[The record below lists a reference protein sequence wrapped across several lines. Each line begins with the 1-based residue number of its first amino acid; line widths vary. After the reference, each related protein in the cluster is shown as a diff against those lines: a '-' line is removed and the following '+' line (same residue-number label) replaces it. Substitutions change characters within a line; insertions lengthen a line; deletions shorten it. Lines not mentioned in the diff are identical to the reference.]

1 MSLVNLISEGFTPD
15 ADPGYISD
23 AAMETLN
30 LAILAEGLNPDE
42 IAELVEEGVEL
53 EGILEAQK
61 NIVRL
66 NKQAKLNR
74 AYKTAI
80 LQCAAEDK
88 RKEYKK
94 LRTLW
99 KMEAVLFKKLER
111 QYKNKAMARAKV
123 AIKNLS
129 KKSKTGIVGAAAN
142 RVGKAIDKQVSNA
155 KNSLQRHV
163 DKAEKK
169 LKSAIIK

>member
-1 MSLVNLISEGFTPD
+1 MSLVNKIHEGFTPD

-23 AAMETLN
+23 AAMETLF
-30 LAILAEGLNPDE
+30 LSIVSEGMNPEE
-42 IAELVEEGVEL
+42 IEELVSESANYEGVF
-53 EGILEAQK
+53 EAQK

-66 NKQAKLNR
+66 NKEAKLNR
-74 AYKTAI
+74 AYKTAV

-111 QYKNKAMARAKV
+111 IYKNKAMSRARV
-123 AIKNLS
+123 AVKELNK
-129 KKSKTGIVGAAAN
+129 KKSNPIKTAAN
-142 RVGKAIDKQVSNA
+142 RVGKMIDKNVGKGTSA
-155 KNSLQRHV
+155 TTKSTP
-163 DKAEKK
+163 KGGKS

>member
-1 MSLVNLISEGFTPD
+1 MSLVNKINEGFIPD
-15 ADPGYISD
+15 ADPGFISD
-23 AAMETLN
+23 AAMESLY
-30 LAILAEGLNPDE
+30 LAIVSEGLNPDE
-42 IAELVEEGVEL
+42 LEEFVSESSNYEGVF
-53 EGILEAQK
+53 EAQK

-99 KMEAVLFKKLER
+99 KMEAALFKKLER
-111 QYKNKAMARAKV
+111 NYKNKALARAKQAV
-123 AIKNLS
+123 KNLAK
-129 KKSKTGIVGAAAN
+129 KKSNPVADAAG
-142 RVGKAIDKQVSNA
+142 RVGKKIEKAVGGTNKLLNSGIA
-155 KNSLQRHV
+155 KPT
-163 DKAEKK
+163 K
-169 LKSAIIK
+169 

>member
-1 MSLVNLISEGFTPD
+1 MSLVNLVNEGFTPE

-23 AAMETLN
+23 AAMESLY
-30 LAILAEGLNPDE
+30 LAIVSEGLNPE
-42 IAELVEEGVEL
+42 ELQEFISESSNYEGVF
-53 EGILEAQK
+53 EAQK

-94 LRTLW
+94 LRPLW

-111 QYKNKAMARAKV
+111 QYKNKALARAKV
-123 AIKNLS
+123 AVKNLA
-129 KKSKTGIVGAAAN
+129 KKPSNIVAKAAN
-142 RVGKAIDKQVSNA
+142 RISDSMATAGKR
-155 KNSLQRHV
+155 L
-163 DKAEKK
+163 DKAVGGADKL
-169 LKSAIIK
+169 LKSGVVKAK

>member
-1 MSLVNLISEGFTPD
+1 MSLVGKINEGFIPE

-23 AAMETLN
+23 AAMESLF
-30 LAILAEGLNPDE
+30 LAIVSEGLNPDE
-42 IAELVEEGVEL
+42 IEELVSESANYEGVF
-53 EGILEAQK
+53 EAQK

-99 KMEAVLFKKLER
+99 KLEAALFKKLER
-111 QYKNKAMARAKV
+111 TYKNKALARAKTAV
-123 AIKNLS
+123 KELS
-129 KKSKTGIVGAAAN
+129 KRKKGTNPVATAAA
-142 RVGKAIDKQVSNA
+142 RIEKAVGGTNKLLNSGIA
-155 KNSLQRHV
+155 KP
-163 DKAEKK
+163 KK
-169 LKSAIIK
+169 

>member
-1 MSLVNLISEGFTPD
+1 MSLIGLINESFTPE

-23 AAMETLN
+23 AAMESLY
-30 LAILAEGLNPDE
+30 LSIVSEGLNPEE
-42 IAELVEEGVEL
+42 IEALVSESANYEGVF
-53 EGILEAQK
+53 EAQK

-99 KMEAVLFKKLER
+99 KLEAALFKKLER
-111 QYKNKAMARAKV
+111 AYKNKALARAKV
-123 AIKNLS
+123 AVKNLS
-129 KKSKTGIVGAAAN
+129 KKKSSPVAAAAN
-142 RVGKAIDKQVSNA
+142 RISKAVGGTDKLINSGVA
-155 KNSLQRHV
+155 KP
-163 DKAEKK
+163 KK
-169 LKSAIIK
+169 

>member
-1 MSLVNLISEGFTPD
+1 MSLINLINEGFTPE

-23 AAMETLN
+23 AAMESLY
-30 LAILAEGLNPDE
+30 LAIVSEGLNPEE
-42 IAELVEEGVEL
+42 IEELVSESANYEGVF
-53 EGILEAQK
+53 EAKK

-99 KMEAVLFKKLER
+99 KLEAALFRKLER
-111 QYKNKAMARAKV
+111 QYKNKALARARV
-123 AIKNLS
+123 AVKNLS
-129 KKSKTGIVGAAAN
+129 KKKSDGLVAKAGARISKAVG
-142 RVGKAIDKQVSNA
+142 GTDKLLNSGVA
-155 KNSLQRHV
+155 KP
-163 DKAEKK
+163 KK
-169 LKSAIIK
+169 